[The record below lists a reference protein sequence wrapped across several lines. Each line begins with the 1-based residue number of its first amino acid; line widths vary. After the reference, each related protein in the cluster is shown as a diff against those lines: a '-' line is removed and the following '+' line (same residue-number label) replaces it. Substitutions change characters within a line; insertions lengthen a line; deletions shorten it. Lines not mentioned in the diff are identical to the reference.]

1 MLFALDK
8 EGNKVHINSA
18 DRREDYFCPCCGSK
32 MILKNGSVRIAHFAH
47 RSESF
52 CKDSWHY
59 DMTEWHYDWQRKF
72 PKECQEVVKE
82 YGGEKHM
89 ADVLIEKNKAVFEFQ
104 HSQLS
109 PDEFEERNDF
119 YNKLGYKVIWIFDVV
134 EQYWNE
140 SIDNYRDDLWFWK
153 HPRRTFDYYNYNNKK
168 VELYLQIDVDDVSLI
183 KVTWCTEDKGL
194 ARFATDGIE
203 YDESSIVD
211 MFSEKSDTSR
221 KGYKISELFDRMIE
235 LNHQDHTTYYLGCP
249 ISKTHKCADWNIDIP
264 SRMYDE
270 IMPCTECKYQYPTN
284 CQEEIICRKR
294 FMDLPLDKD
303 VTVKIENKDEYGFI
317 NRISYIDNGKI
328 KYLDIPTFEGNFT
341 KNIFEIWNDDY
352 AFAIFRNVRTDIYV
366 KITKNPK
373 EQYSKYHK
381 VYGWFSKDKH
391 SFDGKSCELYD
402 VGKSEWV
409 LYRCKIKQ
417 D

>member
-1 MLFALDK
+1 M
-8 EGNKVHINSA
+8 
-18 DRREDYFCPCCGSK
+18 
-32 MILKNGSVRIAHFAH
+32 
-47 RSESF
+47 
-52 CKDSWHY
+52 
-59 DMTEWHYDWQRKF
+59 
-72 PKECQEVVKE
+72 
-82 YGGEKHM
+82 
-89 ADVLIEKNKAVFEFQ
+89 
-104 HSQLS
+104 
-109 PDEFEERNDF
+109 
-119 YNKLGYKVIWIFDVV
+119 
-134 EQYWNE
+134 
-140 SIDNYRDDLWFWK
+140 
-153 HPRRTFDYYNYNNKK
+153 

-366 KITKNPK
+366 KINKNPK
-373 EQYSKYHK
+373 EQYSKYHN

-409 LYRCKIKQ
+409 LYWCKIKQ